1 MTVDQLTTF
10 LGWTALLN
18 IIYMF
23 LALSAVTTFRDK
35 LMSIHMKMMPGLKEE
50 ELPAIYFRWLGQY
63 KIVTMS
69 LFVLPF
75 LALWLFV

>member
-1 MTVDQLTTF
+1 MTVDQLTSF

-35 LMSIHMKMMPGLKEE
+35 IMPIHLKMMPGLKEE
-50 ELPAIYFRWLGQY
+50 ELPAMYFRWLGQF
-63 KIVTMS
+63 KIITVS

-75 LALWLFV
+75 VALWLFV

>member
-10 LGWTALLN
+10 LGWAALLN

-35 LMSIHMKMMPGLKEE
+35 LMSIHTKMIPGLKEE
-50 ELPAIYFRWLGQY
+50 ELPTIYFRWLGQY